1 MLVVTFLFTLCIIHV
16 SPTVLDEQVIKHNVP
31 AGEDIL
37 LHCLVTNGGS
47 VAWLGPGGIMLFWKE
62 RRLTPDVRFELQR
75 PYSDYWNLFIRN
87 TKVADAG
94 SYICNATQSSQTVSR
109 VFELTVSKKAQI
121 QPSLSSGDKRIE
133 EGGNVSLT
141 CIAKGYPEPQITWY
155 KVEDNQEETFVGSGQ
170 QLSITDIR
178 REDAGVYKCMA
189 FNGVGMNDTREIEI
203 DVEYFPVI
211 LSRKIIKINK
221 MDVKIECTVEWNPV
235 EEYSWLKDGELIQK
249 NWKYNPQLVQYND
262 SISMIGLTIYQ
273 VEGPSDYGMYSCIVE
288 NKHGKA
294 SLTVRL
300 DKSNVPSVTAPGK
313 GDNGSEQNSICKS
326 MIIFATI
333 ILFYINS

>member
-16 SPTVLDEQVIKHNVP
+16 SPTVLDKQVIKHNVP

-62 RRLTPDVRFELQR
+62 NRLTSDVRFELQR

-121 QPSLSSGDKRIE
+121 LPSLSSGDKRIE
-133 EGGNVSLT
+133 EGGNVNLT
-141 CIAKGYPEPQITWY
+141 CIAGGYPEPQITWY

-170 QLSITDIR
+170 QLSITEIR
-178 REDAGVYKCMA
+178 REDAGVYKCTA
-189 FNGVGMNDTREIEI
+189 FNGIGTKDTREIEI
-203 DVEYFPVI
+203 FVEYSPAI
-211 LSRKIIKINK
+211 LS
-221 MDVKIECTVEWNPV
+221 
-235 EEYSWLKDGELIQK
+235 
-249 NWKYNPQLVQYND
+249 
-262 SISMIGLTIYQ
+262 
-273 VEGPSDYGMYSCIVE
+273 
-288 NKHGKA
+288 
-294 SLTVRL
+294 
-300 DKSNVPSVTAPGK
+300 
-313 GDNGSEQNSICKS
+313 
-326 MIIFATI
+326 
-333 ILFYINS
+333 